1 MASTV
6 SGTTSS
12 SSVLA
17 ALQSKTS
24 GSSSSSTSGTTS
36 AEDMQSRFLNLLVT
50 QLQNQ
55 DPLNPMDNS
64 QMTTQLSQIST
75 VSGIE
80 KLNTTLEKLLGSYS
94 DSQNVQ
100 AAAMIGKTVLSSGS
114 TLTLGAEG
122 SAIGGITLASAAD
135 RVAVSIK
142 NSAGTVVKTLELG
155 TGVAGTKSFE
165 WDGTLDDGT
174 EASAGNYTFSVTATQ
189 SGKSVTSTALQT
201 GTVNAVTISSD
212 GLALQL
218 ANGKSVAYSDVKQ
231 IMN

>member
-1 MASTV
+1 MASSV
-6 SGTTSS
+6 SSTSS
-12 SSVLA
+12 SSILA
-17 ALQSKTS
+17 ALQSQAS
-24 GSSSSSTSGTTS
+24 GSSSTSSTTS

-80 KLNTTLEKLLGSYS
+80 KLNTTLEKLLSSYS
-94 DSQNVQ
+94 DTQNVQ

-114 TLTLGAEG
+114 TLTLGSEG
-122 SAIGGITLASAAD
+122 SAMGGITLASAAD

-142 NSAGTVVKTLELG
+142 NSAGTVVRTMELG

-174 EASAGNYTFSVTATQ
+174 EAAAGAYTFSVTATQ

-212 GLALQL
+212 GLSLQL
-218 ANGKSVAYSDVKQ
+218 ANGKSVAYADVKQ